1 MPPTRTLPP
10 PLSTTTSPSRTA
22 AGWAAAGVAALLG
35 AVAAG
40 EVLEPPGT
48 VDLVVV
54 NQADRDVTV
63 VVAPTGGAGLPIATL
78 NAGEE
83 RPVAGVLD
91 RGDTWVVSFRVAGE
105 PTGSTVELERSALEA
120 DGFRVTVPA
129 TEVGEVDDEP
139 VGEPGADAPDGAT
152 EG

>member
-1 MPPTRTLPP
+1 MPPTLTRSLPP
-10 PLSTTTSPSRTA
+10 STTTSPGRTA

-63 VVAPTGGAGLPIATL
+63 VVSPAGGAGLPIATL
-78 NAGEE
+78 DPGEE

-91 RGDTWVVSFRVAGE
+91 RGDTWVVTFRVAGE
-105 PTGSTVELERSALEA
+105 TSDRPLITRLTVETDTLARSA
-120 DGFRVTVPA
+120 TSKI
-129 TEVGEVDDEP
+129 VGAESSLVIRP
-139 VGEPGADAPDGAT
+139 PR
-152 EG
+152 

>member
-1 MPPTRTLPP
+1 MPPTLTRSLPP
-10 PLSTTTSPSRTA
+10 STTTSPGRTA

-63 VVAPTGGAGLPIATL
+63 VVSPAGGAGLPIATL
-78 NAGEE
+78 DPGEE

-91 RGDTWVVSFRVAGE
+91 RGDTWVVSFQVAGE
-105 PTGSTVELERSALEA
+105 PAGSTLELERSALEA
-120 DGFRVTVPA
+120 DGFRVTIPA
-129 TEVGEVDDEP
+129 TEVGESDGEP